1 MLYDEAKKIILHDD
15 HARLFQ
21 QRYRYLLMTQFV
33 FVVWYSL
40 LEGMV
45 GVMYLLELT
54 LVATLLAGVFVA
66 TIKRRQFV
74 IAVMLASVLILS
86 RWSAIAT
93 STDVLYL
100 ISYAAGAAFFLYI
113 VVIVTFDIFT
123 RSEKVTVD
131 LIYGAVSVYW
141 LLGLV
146 FAFIYVLLEVFFPGS
161 FIGNKLEADSIGSS
175 LSSFVYFSFVTL
187 TTLGYGD
194 ISPLS
199 RVAGVLSY
207 LEAILGQLYLAIMV
221 ARLVGMYLV
230 HSQTK

>member
-1 MLYDEAKKIILHDD
+1 MLYEDAKKLLMQNNHS
-15 HARLFQ
+15 RLFQ
-21 QRYRYLLMTQFV
+21 YRYRYLLFTQFV

-45 GVMYLLELT
+45 GMMFFLEIA

-66 TIKRRQFV
+66 TAERKQF
-74 IAVMLASVLILS
+74 ITAMILASVLVLS
-86 RWSAIAT
+86 RWSAFAT
-93 STDVLYL
+93 TTDTLFI

-113 VVIVTFDIFT
+113 VVTVSFDIFT
-123 RSEKVTVD
+123 RSEKVTAD

-141 LLGLV
+141 LLGLI
-146 FAFIYVLLEVFFPGS
+146 FAFVYVMLEVFFPGS
-161 FIGNKLEADSIGSS
+161 FSGNKLAVDNAGSS

-194 ISPLS
+194 ISPVS

-230 HSQTK
+230 HSQSK

>member
-146 FAFIYVLLEVFFPGS
+146 FAFIYVLLEVFF
-161 FIGNKLEADSIGSS
+161 IGLIH
-175 LSSFVYFSFVTL
+175 
-187 TTLGYGD
+187 
-194 ISPLS
+194 
-199 RVAGVLSY
+199 R
-207 LEAILGQLYLAIMV
+207 
-221 ARLVGMYLV
+221 
-230 HSQTK
+230 